1 MTSTDKNTILIVDDE
16 PINLDIL
23 DDLLSNQGYKVR
35 RSTDGQT
42 ALNIVRNHPV
52 DLILLDII
60 MPAMSGYEVC
70 RRLKGDD
77 ATREIPVIFITAL
90 NEDENKLKGFDVG
103 AADYITKPF
112 CPEEV
117 IARAAFTLPTANCN
131 VR

>member
-1 MTSTDKNTILIVDDE
+1 MTSAYKNTILIVDDE

-70 RRLKGDD
+70 RRLKD
-77 ATREIPVIFITAL
+77 TE
-90 NEDENKLKGFDVG
+90 
-103 AADYITKPF
+103 
-112 CPEEV
+112 
-117 IARAAFTLPTANCN
+117 
-131 VR
+131 